1 MRSGLR
7 FATLILMAWAVLT
20 VICTEAFACNAATPA
35 SLASYTVKNAD
46 AIVRAAAIE
55 FIEEKGVKLRVE
67 EILKGK
73 DIPSTLIFKG
83 YLTDRDDFNSRPV
96 PYDHVRAAGAGPCY
110 AYEYKHQA
118 EYLLLLKRK
127 DGELTPYWQPLAPTN
142 EQLRSPNDEWLKW
155 VKENLGV
162 HEKQDAKVG
171 SMLIWLPNFFAGA
184 T

>member
-1 MRSGLR
+1 MRSDLR
-7 FATLILMAWAVLT
+7 FVASMPMALAVL
-20 VICTEAFACNAATPA
+20 IALGTEAYACNAVTPA

-46 AIVRAAAIE
+46 VIVRVTALEVIE
-55 FIEEKGVKLRVE
+55 GKGVKLRVE
-67 EILKGK
+67 EVLKGE
-73 DIPSTLIFKG
+73 DIPLTLIFKG
-83 YLTDRDDFNSRPV
+83 HLTGRDDFNSRPV
-96 PYDHVRAAGAGPCY
+96 PYDQVRAAGGGPCY

-142 EQLRSPNDEWLKW
+142 EQLRSPRDEWLKW
-155 VKENLGV
+155 VKENLEV

-171 SMLIWLPNFFAGA
+171 SVLMWLSGFFAGA